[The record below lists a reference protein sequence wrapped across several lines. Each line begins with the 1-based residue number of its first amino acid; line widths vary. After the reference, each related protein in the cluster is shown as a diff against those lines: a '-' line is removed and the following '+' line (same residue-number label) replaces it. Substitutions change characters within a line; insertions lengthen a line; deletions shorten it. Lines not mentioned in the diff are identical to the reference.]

1 MRISVNPILDL
12 ETLQWLSCQIYD
24 YDGPV
29 LSFKGDK
36 TAQDAESEQLG
47 FMNQMMNVF
56 QAQYGSQKNILDFLT
71 KTMQP
76 QIANPTGYQPQDLAA
91 MRTAASN
98 TVSQEYTKARQ
109 AAANAVPGSGSK
121 LAGVAGTTLQT
132 QAAID
137 AAQAGAETQAQTN
150 IDLANAQLREENRRF
165 ATSVLS
171 GTAQQ
176 YQPLGFASGVENAG
190 SSISNLSGAITSAA
204 GPTAGQVLGGIAG
217 GAIGAVGNVL
227 SAGFGKGG
235 AWAPVPSQT

>member
-1 MRISVNPILDL
+1 MRISVNPILDM
-12 ETLQWLSCQIYD
+12 ETLRWLPCQIYD
-24 YDGPV
+24 YDGPI
-29 LSFKGDK
+29 LRFKGDK
-36 TAQDAESEQLG
+36 TAEEAEKEQLG

-98 TVSQEYTKARQ
+98 TVSQEFTKARQ
-109 AAANAVPGSGSK
+109 AAANLVPGGGSK

-137 AAQAGAETQAQTN
+137 AAQAGAESETQTR

-176 YQPLGFASGVENAG
+176 YDPLGFASGVENAG
-190 SSISNLSGAITSAA
+190 SGISNLSGAVTSAN
-204 GPTAGQVLGGIAG
+204 GPGVGQILGGIVGGAAG
-217 GAIGAVGNVL
+217 G
-227 SAGFGKGG
+227 FGSFLAKKALG
-235 AWAPVPSQT
+235 